1 MMAGVLRSVGW
12 RDGARRDGAWYSML
26 RTDQPG

>member
-1 MMAGVLRSVGW
+1 MRGVFW
-12 RDGARRDGAWYSML
+12 RDGAWRDGVLYSML